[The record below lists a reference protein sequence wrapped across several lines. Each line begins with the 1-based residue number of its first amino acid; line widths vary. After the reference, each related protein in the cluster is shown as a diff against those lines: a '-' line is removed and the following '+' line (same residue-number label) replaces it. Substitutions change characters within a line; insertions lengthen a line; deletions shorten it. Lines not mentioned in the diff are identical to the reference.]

1 MLIRV
6 EKVKEDEF
14 ELIFPM
20 VKNALFPYV
29 DAVYGWNDEFQQ
41 ARLRNDYEPA
51 WYHWLYDG
59 DDRVG
64 MVCFKYLGSFLEPS
78 SDSALERSLHLHLVI
93 ILPEYQGRGLG
104 AEVMNHLG
112 QLARQN
118 TCNKITLSCFIENQ
132 RAVKFYQTLGYQII
146 LEEEHFFSFELDVN
160 ASA

>member
-51 WYHWLYDG
+51 WYHWLYDNQ
-59 DDRVG
+59 DKIG
-64 MVCFKYLGSFLEPS
+64 MVCFKKSHGL
-78 SDSALERSLHLHLVI
+78 LHLHLLI

-104 AEVMNHLG
+104 AEVMDHLG

-160 ASA
+160 AGA